1 MGEVW
6 KDIQGYEG
14 LYKISNKGEIKNAKT
29 NNILKQYLSN
39 RGYLRVTLFKK
50 SKPKKFT
57 VHRLVA
63 ENFIK
68 NNYIQKEIS
77 ELQINHKDGNRSNNN
92 VENLEWC
99 TAQEN
104 TYHALKNGL
113 RKMKIPYSEHN
124 NVCEKY
130 RKGKIMKDIAKE
142 YNVNTSTIRNILIH
156 KKVKIRKKGDRGENG
171 KIKI

>member
-39 RGYLRVTLFKK
+39 RGYL
-50 SKPKKFT
+50 T